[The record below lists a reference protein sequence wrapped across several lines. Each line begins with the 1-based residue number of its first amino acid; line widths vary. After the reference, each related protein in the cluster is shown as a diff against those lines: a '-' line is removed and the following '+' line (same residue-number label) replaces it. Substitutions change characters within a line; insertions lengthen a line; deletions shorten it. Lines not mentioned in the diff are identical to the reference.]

1 MSDVKFSKEHEWIK
15 VDDNIATI
23 GITKHATE
31 MLGDIVFVELP
42 KKGSLVEKDG
52 NAGVVES
59 TKAASDVY
67 APISGEVVET
77 NQSIIDNPSKINSD
91 PENEGWFFKLKIKD
105 KSEIDTLM
113 NKEEYDK
120 FAKESSN

>member
-1 MSDVKFSKEHEWIK
+1 MSDFKFSKEHEWLK
-15 VDDNIATI
+15 VEGDVATV

-42 KKGSLVEKDG
+42 DVGSSVEKDG

-67 APISGEVVET
+67 TPISGEVVEN
-77 NQSIIDNPSKINSD
+77 NQAIVDDPAKINSD
-91 PENEGWFFKLKIKD
+91 PENGAWFFKLKIKD
-105 KSEIDTLM
+105 KTEIDSLM
-113 NKEEYDK
+113 NKEEYEK
-120 FAKESSN
+120 FAKESGS